1 MPEHRLRVLARVSA
15 KADSVEHVRGILIGV
30 VDPTRNEP
38 GCLSY
43 QLLQNRSDPSD
54 FVFVEEWES
63 AAAEQAHFST
73 AHIRDALVKL
83 AGYLAAEPDIRRYSL
98 MR

>member
-43 QLLQNRSDPSD
+43 QLLQNRSDPAD
-54 FVFVEEWES
+54 FVFVEEWEN

-83 AGYLAAEPDIRRYSL
+83 AGYLAAEPDIRRYSV

>member
-15 KADSVEHVRGILIGV
+15 KADSVEHVRAILIGV

-43 QLLQNRSDPSD
+43 QLLQNRSDPTD
-54 FVFVEEWES
+54 FAFVEEMGECCGG
-63 AAAEQAHFST
+63 ANAFFHCAPQGRGGE
-73 AHIRDALVKL
+73 
-83 AGYLAAEPDIRRYSL
+83 AGRVSRHEPDIRRYSV

>member
-1 MPEHRLRVLARVSA
+1 MSENHLRVLARVSA
-15 KADSVEHVRGILIGV
+15 KADRVQQVRAVLMGL

-43 QLLQNRSDPSD
+43 QLLQNRSDPKD
-54 FVFVEEWES
+54 FVFVEDWES

-73 AHIRDALVKL
+73 AHLKDALVKL
-83 AGYLAAEPDIRRYSL
+83 AGHLTAEPDIRRYSIV
-98 MR
+98 R

>member
-15 KADSVEHVRGILIGV
+15 KADSVEHVRRILIGV

-43 QLLQNRSDPSD
+43 QLLQNRSDPTD
-54 FVFVEEWES
+54 FVFVEEWAS

-83 AGYLAAEPDIRRYSL
+83 AGYLAAEPDIRRYSV